1 MKKFIILSAV
11 KNRVEFEYLYVWED
25 KYECVDARYVN
36 ISSSK
41 ETALYNYRVYVW
53 KVWYLNP
60 DCSEDELVNDGIK
73 LINSTMKTNGT
84 FLLESDVYRICNEV
98 FHGGFNS
105 EIFSKI
111 KEWKRIEWKSNIDEL
126 IKLTEDEEFVLDS
139 LDSKEYVKMY
149 NEFIRVKK
157 IKESSKCLNQ
167 IKMNKVK
174 AAVINSIMPI
184 KDENKVCS
192 ISDISLITGISYKTV
207 KKHYEEYMEE
217 MLVDGYDFIV
227 DKNISLKN
235 EKTDLMIRA
244 ILVLKEKGLKI
255 NKATVSAY
263 SGVSR
268 STVNK
273 RWDDIKK
280 AAQ

>member
-1 MKKFIILSAV
+1 
-11 KNRVEFEYLYVWED
+11 
-25 KYECVDARYVN
+25 
-36 ISSSK
+36 
-41 ETALYNYRVYVW
+41 
-53 KVWYLNP
+53 
-60 DCSEDELVNDGIK
+60 
-73 LINSTMKTNGT
+73 
-84 FLLESDVYRICNEV
+84 
-98 FHGGFNS
+98 
-105 EIFSKI
+105 
-111 KEWKRIEWKSNIDEL
+111 
-126 IKLTEDEEFVLDS
+126 
-139 LDSKEYVKMY
+139 
-149 NEFIRVKK
+149 
-157 IKESSKCLNQ
+157 
-167 IKMNKVK
+167 MNKVK